1 MQEVQIDKDL
11 FDEAALQQQIST
23 QASPI
28 PIFKAQRKH
37 YLNILTERF
46 LSGRAATELVHL
58 HAALTDKL
66 LSHAW
71 QLFFNEKTQ
80 KDLALIA
87 VGGYGRGELHPASDI
102 DLLLLLKKPTKDINE
117 SISQFITFLWDIGL
131 EVGHSVRTVK
141 ECIVEAKNDI
151 TVATNIQ
158 ESRLLV
164 GSEKLFEE
172 QKTKCSPKKIW
183 PSDKFFQAKRE
194 EQIKRHERFNDSAYN
209 LEPNIKEGPG
219 GLRDIQ
225 MIGWVAKRHFGVDT
239 LKQLIEHGFLTTEEY
254 NDLNAGQ
261 AFLWRVRYGLHLINN
276 RREDRLLFDH
286 QRKLAKQFGY
296 SDTYKSL
303 AVEVFMKQ
311 YYRTIMDLSRLNE
324 MLLQLFEE
332 EILLSGKRSKI
343 LPINNRFQSIN
354 GYIEVVDDS
363 TFKSYPFA
371 LLEAFLILA
380 QNPELKGVRSNTI
393 RLMRSHRY
401 LINSSFRAD
410 IRCRSLFIEFFK
422 QHHGITHELRRMNRY
437 GILAAYIPAFG
448 KIVGQ
453 MQHDLFHIYT
463 VDEHTIMLIRNL
475 RRFTVPEFSHEYPLC
490 SELIDTIPK
499 QELILIAALFHD
511 IAKGRGGDHSALGA
525 IDAIEFCQQHDLSQ
539 YDTNLIAWIIQNHL
553 LMSSTAQKKDISD
566 PDVVYEFAKQVGDII
581 HLKYL
586 YLLTVADIRATSDT
600 VWNSWKD
607 SLLKDLYFS
616 TRDVLRRGLENPTL
630 KSELVAENKRLAM
643 ELLSQHYNID
653 EINAVWDKADDDY
666 FTRHTISEITW
677 QMNSILTAANKN
689 TVIAFQHS
697 TQHNVT
703 SLFVYTAAYSGLFS
717 TITSV
722 LEYFKLDIIDAR
734 IIESRS
740 GYAFNT
746 YHIKNQTDEP
756 INDSICND
764 MSRIMHEHIN
774 SKKRKQESIGT
785 TFITRQEKHFQFPTK
800 VVFDNYI
807 SEDVTVMTVISP
819 DKSGLLSQLAMIID
833 KHEINIVA
841 AKIATYGERIEDIFN
856 ISNKSGMKLKDTEQQ
871 QLSEEII
878 AQLDSSDQ
886 KEKPSETFSI

>member
-1 MQEVQIDKDL
+1 MQDIQIDKNL
-11 FDEAALQQQIST
+11 FDESALQQKILA

-37 YLNILTERF
+37 YLDILTERF
-46 LSGRAATELVHL
+46 NSGRAATELVHL

-66 LSHAW
+66 LAQAW
-71 QLFFNEKTQ
+71 QLFF
-80 KDLALIA
+80 KDQNQNNLALIA

-102 DLLLLLKKPTKDINE
+102 DLLLLLKKPTKDLNE

-141 ECIVEAKNDI
+141 ECVIEARNDI

-172 QKTKCSPKKIW
+172 QKAKCSPKKIW

-194 EQIKRHERFNDSAYN
+194 EQIQRHERFNDSAYN

-225 MIGWVAKRHFGVDT
+225 MIGWVAKRHFGADT
-239 LKQLIEHGFLTTEEY
+239 LKQLIDHGFLTKEEY
-254 NDLNAGQ
+254 NDLNSGQ

-296 SDTYKSL
+296 TDTHKSL

-332 EILLSGKRSKI
+332 EILLSDKKI
-343 LPINNRFQSIN
+343 KTITINNRFQSIN
-354 GYIEVVDDS
+354 GYLEVNDDS
-363 TFKSYPFA
+363 IFKSYPFA
-371 LLEAFLILA
+371 LLEAFLLLA

-437 GILAAYIPAFG
+437 GILAAYIPVFE

-453 MQHDLFHIYT
+453 MQHDLFHVYT

-475 RRFTVPEFSHEYPLC
+475 RRFTVPEFSNEFPLC
-490 SELIDTIPK
+490 SELINSIPK

-511 IAKGRGGDHSALGA
+511 IAKGRGGEHSTLGA
-525 IDAIEFCQQHDLSQ
+525 IDAIEFCKQHDLSP

-566 PDVVYEFAKQVGDII
+566 PDVVFEFANQVGDII

-607 SLLKDLYFS
+607 SLLKNLYYS

-630 KSELVAENKRLAM
+630 KSELVAENKTLAM
-643 ELLSQHYNID
+643 GLLSQHYNAD
-653 EINAVWDKADDDY
+653 NINALWAKTDDDY
-666 FTRHTISEITW
+666 FTRHTISEISW
-677 QMNSILTAANKN
+677 QMDSILTAQDKD

-703 SLFVYTAAYSGLFS
+703 SLFVFTTAFSGLFS
-717 TITSV
+717 IITSV

-734 IIESRS
+734 IIESKS

-746 YHIKNQTDEP
+746 YHIKNQTDDP
-756 INDSICND
+756 IEDIICKEISEIMD
-764 MSRIMHEHIN
+764 KRIKSR
-774 SKKRKQESIGT
+774 KRKQETVGG

-800 VVFDNYI
+800 VVFDNI
-807 SEDVTVMTVISP
+807 INEDVTVMTVISS
-819 DKSGLLSQLAMIID
+819 DQTGLLSQLATIID
-833 KHEINIVA
+833 RHKVNIIA

-856 ISNKSGMKLKDTEQQ
+856 ITNKNGNKLIDAEQQ

-878 AQLDSSDQ
+878 AQLD
-886 KEKPSETFSI
+886 

>member
-1 MQEVQIDKDL
+1 MQDIQIDKNL
-11 FDEAALQQQIST
+11 FDESALQQKILA

-37 YLNILTERF
+37 YLDILTERF
-46 LSGRAATELVHL
+46 NSGRAATELVHL

-66 LSHAW
+66 LAQAW
-71 QLFFNEKTQ
+71 QLFF
-80 KDLALIA
+80 KDQNQNNLALIA

-102 DLLLLLKKPTKDINE
+102 DLLLLLKKPTKDLNE

-141 ECIVEAKNDI
+141 ECVVEARNDI

-172 QKTKCSPKKIW
+172 QKAKCSPKKIW

-194 EQIKRHERFNDSAYN
+194 EQIQRHERFNDSAYN

-225 MIGWVAKRHFGVDT
+225 MIGWVAKRHFGADT
-239 LKQLIEHGFLTTEEY
+239 LKQLIDHGFLTKEEY
-254 NDLNAGQ
+254 NDLNSGQ

-296 SDTYKSL
+296 TDTHKSL

-332 EILLSGKRSKI
+332 EILLSDKKI
-343 LPINNRFQSIN
+343 KTITINNRFQSIN
-354 GYIEVVDDS
+354 GYLEVNDDS
-363 TFKSYPFA
+363 IFKSYPFA
-371 LLEAFLILA
+371 LLEAFLLLA

-437 GILAAYIPAFG
+437 GILAAYIPVFE

-453 MQHDLFHIYT
+453 MQHDLFHVYT

-475 RRFTVPEFSHEYPLC
+475 RRFTVPEFSNEFPLC
-490 SELIDTIPK
+490 SELINSIPK

-511 IAKGRGGDHSALGA
+511 IAKGRGGEHSTLGA
-525 IDAIEFCQQHDLSQ
+525 IDAIEFCKQHDLSP

-566 PDVVYEFAKQVGDII
+566 PDVVFEFANQVGDII

-607 SLLKDLYFS
+607 SLLKNLYYS

-630 KSELVAENKRLAM
+630 KSELVAENKTLAM
-643 ELLSQHYNID
+643 GLLSQHYNAD
-653 EINAVWDKADDDY
+653 NINALWAKTDDDY
-666 FTRHTISEITW
+666 FTRHTISEISW
-677 QMNSILTAANKN
+677 QMDSILTAQDKD

-703 SLFVYTAAYSGLFS
+703 SLFVFTTAFSGLFS
-717 TITSV
+717 IITSV

-734 IIESRS
+734 IIESKS

-746 YHIKNQTDEP
+746 YHIKNQTDDP
-756 INDSICND
+756 IEDIICKEISEIMD
-764 MSRIMHEHIN
+764 KRIKSR
-774 SKKRKQESIGT
+774 KRKQETVGG

-800 VVFDNYI
+800 VVFDNI
-807 SEDVTVMTVISP
+807 INEDVTVMTVISS
-819 DKSGLLSQLAMIID
+819 DQTGLLSQLATIID
-833 KHEINIVA
+833 RHKVNIIA

-856 ISNKSGMKLKDTEQQ
+856 ITNINGNKLIDAEQQ

-878 AQLDSSDQ
+878 AQLD
-886 KEKPSETFSI
+886 

>member
-1 MQEVQIDKDL
+1 MQDIQIDSNL
-11 FDEAALQQQIST
+11 FDESALQQQIST

-28 PIFKAQRKH
+28 SIFKAQRKH
-37 YLNILTERF
+37 YLDILTERF
-46 LSGRAATELVHL
+46 NSGRAATELVHL

-66 LSHAW
+66 LVHAW
-71 QLFFNEKTQ
+71 KLFFNDNTHKH
-80 KDLALIA
+80 LALIA

-102 DLLLLLKKPTKDINE
+102 DLLLLLKKPTKEINE
-117 SISQFITFLWDIGL
+117 AISQFITFLWDIGL

-141 ECIVEAKNDI
+141 ECATEAKNDI

-158 ESRLLV
+158 ESRLLI
-164 GSEKLFEE
+164 GSGKLFEK
-172 QKTKCSPKKIW
+172 QKLKCSPKKIW
-183 PSDKFFQAKRE
+183 PSNKFFQAKRE
-194 EQIKRHERFNDSAYN
+194 EQKKRHERFHDSAYN

-296 SDTYKSL
+296 NDTHKSL

-332 EILLSGKRSKI
+332 EILLAGKKTKVI
-343 LPINNRFQSIN
+343 PINNRFQSIN
-354 GYIEVVDDS
+354 GYLEVIDDS
-363 TFKSYPFA
+363 IFKSYPFA
-371 LLEAFLILA
+371 LLEAFLLLA
-380 QNPELKGVRSNTI
+380 QNPKLKGVRSNTI

-422 QHHGITHELRRMNRY
+422 QSHGITHELRRMNRY
-437 GILAAYIPAFG
+437 GILAAYIPVFE

-453 MQHDLFHIYT
+453 MQHDLFHVYT

-475 RRFTVPEFSHEYPLC
+475 RRFTVPEFSNEFPLC
-490 SELIDTIPK
+490 SELINTLPK
-499 QELILIAALFHD
+499 QEVILIAALFHD
-511 IAKGRGGDHSALGA
+511 IAKGRGGEHSTLGA
-525 IDAIEFCQQHDLSQ
+525 LDAIEFSKQHDLSQ
-539 YDTNLIAWIIQNHL
+539 YDTNLIAWIIRNHL

-566 PDVVYEFAKQVGDII
+566 PDIIYEFANQVGDITR
-581 HLKYL
+581 LKYL

-616 TRDVLRRGLENPTL
+616 TRDVLRRGLQSPIL
-630 KSELVAENKRLAM
+630 RSELVAENKRLAM
-643 ELLSQHYNID
+643 EVLSQHYD
-653 EINAVWDKADDDY
+653 DTAINTIWNKSDDDY
-666 FTRHTISEITW
+666 FIRHTISEITW
-677 QMNSILTAANKN
+677 QTDSILTATDKN
-689 TVIAFQHS
+689 IVISFQHS
-697 TQHNVT
+697 KQHNVI
-703 SLFVYTAAYSGLFS
+703 SLFVHTAAFSGLFS
-717 TITSV
+717 IVTSI
-722 LEYFKLDIIDAR
+722 LEYFKLDIIEAR
-734 IIESRS
+734 IIESKF

-756 INDSICND
+756 IAESICNEI
-764 MSRIMHEHIN
+764 SVTMHEYIKL
-774 SKKRKQESIGT
+774 KKRMQETATSGS
-785 TFITRQEKHFQFPTK
+785 FITRQEKHFQFPTK
-800 VVFDNYI
+800 VFFDNTI
-807 SEDVTVMTVISP
+807 SEDLTIMTVTSSDNTGI
-819 DKSGLLSQLAMIID
+819 LSQLAMLID
-833 KHEINIVA
+833 QQKINIIA
-841 AKIATYGERIEDIFN
+841 AKIATYGERIEDIFSITN
-856 ISNKSGMKLKDTEQQ
+856 QNTEKLSDTEQQ
-871 QLSEEII
+871 HLREKII
-878 AQLDSSDQ
+878 AQLD
-886 KEKPSETFSI
+886 E